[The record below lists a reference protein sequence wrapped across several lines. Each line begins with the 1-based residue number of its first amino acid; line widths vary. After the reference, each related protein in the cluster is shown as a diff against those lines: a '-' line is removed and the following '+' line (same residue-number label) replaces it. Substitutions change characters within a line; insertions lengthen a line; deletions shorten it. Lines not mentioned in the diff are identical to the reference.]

1 MKGKLN
7 NSKQQEDLQFIQQL
21 LNQPQFKFAI
31 KVSLCV
37 CLLPVLCVNLLLNT
51 LWALNNEN
59 HNQQTSV
66 LLDFE
71 ISRFQRRNFH
81 LNFCQS

>member
-31 KVSLCV
+31 
-37 CLLPVLCVNLLLNT
+37 
-51 LWALNNEN
+51 
-59 HNQQTSV
+59 
-66 LLDFE
+66 
-71 ISRFQRRNFH
+71 
-81 LNFCQS
+81 